1 MDFERFKEWAKKEV
15 SERSTLNIMES
26 DLVLEDVTKLGRRYT
41 GLTIRN
47 EEYIISPTIDLDAFY
62 EMYRGGVASEVVADM
77 MTRVM
82 DEHMPDT
89 SWDVEWI
96 SDYSQVRDKLI
107 VCLCNAEYNSAFLE
121 NVPHLIREDLAL
133 TCHIIYEVPGEG
145 NLGAVVSYGLLE
157 EYGISS
163 DELFRDAFESS
174 MKIMPLN
181 KEFVRNIVGSEEE
194 YDERNPFYRLMMIS
208 NMKYFRGA
216 AALFYPGTAERVA
229 AELGGSYF
237 ILPSYIHEVLALPA
251 TPSID
256 IEDLELMVLE
266 ANLLH
271 VPPEERL
278 SDNVYMYSAET
289 GRFFR
294 VNETD
299 HMN

>member
-15 SERSTLNIMES
+15 YERSTLNIMES

-47 EEYIISPTIDLDAFY
+47 DEYIVSPTIDLDAFY

-89 SWDVEWI
+89 NWDVEWI

-107 VCLCNAEYNSAFLE
+107 VCLSNAESNSAFLE
-121 NVPHLIREDLAL
+121 NVPHLLREDLAL
-133 TCHIIYEVPGEG
+133 TCHVLYEVPGEG
-145 NLGAVVSYGLLE
+145 NLGAVVNYGLLE

-181 KEFVRNIVGSEEE
+181 TEYVRDLVDAPDEYEESH
-194 YDERNPFYRLMMIS
+194 PFYRLMMVS
-208 NMKYFRGA
+208 NKKYFRGA
-216 AALFYPGTAERVA
+216 AALFYPGTAESVA

-237 ILPSYIHEVLALPA
+237 VLPSSIHELLALPA
-251 TPSID
+251 CPEIQV
-256 IEDLELMVLE
+256 EDLELMVLE

-289 GRFFR
+289 GQFFR

-299 HMN
+299 IMN